1 MAEFWHN
8 FHFLR
13 PWLLVL
19 LVLPLW
25 GYWRYFKG
33 VKNQSSWEKVCDKK
47 LLDFL
52 LVKGSARQRKNIGH
66 IGLAGMLAAVI
77 AAAGP
82 CWEKKD
88 IPSLAPENPLMLV
101 LNLSSDMEARD
112 ITPSRLERAKFTI
125 SDLLKLVKTPQAGL
139 IVYSDEPF
147 LISPITEDA
156 QIVSNLLPSVVR
168 DIMPVNGDRLDRAI
182 DLAAEKMKNAGYAK
196 GNIIVL
202 TAEAGQRFDLTLAEA
217 KKIKSAG
224 FTLNIIGMA
233 KGSSEKLQLIAEAG
247 GGRYLPYTSG
257 DAGIRQLA
265 GQINAQTGDLKISE
279 NLRTQWLDAGYWL
292 VFLPLLCCLYFFRR
306 GIVWSLLFFV
316 WAGQAQ
322 AGFFLNGNQEGL
334 RAFRQEDY
342 QKAAEKFDVPAWK
355 GSSFYRL
362 GDYQKAYE
370 YFAGGKDATALYNQG
385 NALAK
390 AGKIEEAV
398 KRYEEA
404 LQQDPE
410 HEDAKFNLEYLKKQQ
425 QQNQQQQNNQDQQ
438 DNQNQQQNP
447 AQQNQSQNGENQ
459 QDSEQQSGENQNQD
473 QEQNPEQGKQPDNS
487 DAAPSQAEGQNQP
500 EQNQPQPMS
509 GQPQESS
516 SEKEEQPQTGNRE
529 EAQEKEFD
537 EEAQA
542 RAQQYREI
550 PENPGGLLKA
560 FIRREYMKKRYE
572 E

>member
-13 PWLLVL
+13 PWLLL
-19 LVLPLW
+19 LLALPLW

-33 VKNQSSWEKVCDKK
+33 VKNQSSWEKVCDKR

-52 LVKGSARQRKNIGH
+52 LVKGSARQRKNIGY

-82 CWEKKD
+82 SWEKKD

-101 LNLSSDMEARD
+101 LNLSSDMEVRD
-112 ITPSRLERAKFTI
+112 VTPSRLERAKFTI

-168 DIMPVNGDRLDRAI
+168 DIMPVNGDRPDRAI
-182 DLAAEKMKNAGYAK
+182 DLAVEKLKNAGYAK
-196 GNIIVL
+196 GNIIMI
-202 TAEAGQRFDLTLAEA
+202 TAEAGQRFDQALAAA
-217 KKIKSAG
+217 KKAKSAG
-224 FTLNIIGMA
+224 FILNIIGMS
-233 KGSSEKLQLIAEAG
+233 KESSEKLQLIAEAG
-247 GGRYLPYTSG
+247 GGSYLPYAAG
-257 DAGIRQLA
+257 DSGIRQLA
-265 GQINAQTGDLKISE
+265 KQINAQTGDLKISE
-279 NLRTQWLDAGYWL
+279 NLRTQWLDAGYGL
-292 VFLPLLCCLYFFRR
+292 AFLPLLCCLYFFRR
-306 GIVWSLLFFV
+306 GIVWSLIFFV

-322 AGFFLNGNQEGL
+322 AGFFLNDNQEGL
-334 RAFRQEDY
+334 RAFQQEDY
-342 QKAAEKFDVPAWK
+342 QKAAEKFDAPAWK
-355 GSSFYRL
+355 GSSFYRM

-370 YFAGGKDATALYNQG
+370 NFAGGKDATALYNQG

-390 AGKIEEAV
+390 AGKIEEAI
-398 KRYEEA
+398 KKYEEV
-404 LQQDPE
+404 LQKDPQ

-425 QQNQQQQNNQDQQ
+425 EQNQQQQNNQDQQ
-438 DNQNQQQNP
+438 DNQQQNQQQQNR
-447 AQQNQSQNGENQ
+447 QQQPQDGENQ
-459 QDSEQQSGENQNQD
+459 QDSEQQSGENQE
-473 QEQNPEQGKQPDNS
+473 QEQNPEQGQQQDTGGAQQQQSEK
-487 DAAPSQAEGQNQP
+487 QNQS
-500 EQNQPQPMS
+500 EQNQPQPMN
-509 GQPQESS
+509 GQPQEDR
-516 SEKEEQPQTGNRE
+516 SEEEQPQTGNGE
-529 EAQEKEFD
+529 EAQEEEFD

>member
-1 MAEFWHN
+1 MSEFWHN

-13 PWLLVL
+13 PWLLL
-19 LVLPLW
+19 LLALPLW
-25 GYWRYFKG
+25 GYCRYFKG

-52 LVKGSARQRKNIGH
+52 LVKGSARQRKNIGY
-66 IGLAGMLAAVI
+66 IGLSGMLAAVI

-82 CWEKKD
+82 SWEKKD

-112 ITPSRLERAKFTI
+112 ITPSRLERAKFMI

-168 DIMPVNGDRLDRAI
+168 DIMPVNGNRPDRAI
-182 DLAAEKMKNAGYAK
+182 DLAVEKLKNAGYAK
-196 GNIIVL
+196 GNIIVI
-202 TAEAGQRFDLTLAEA
+202 TAEAGQRFDQALAATKKA
-217 KKIKSAG
+217 KNAG
-224 FTLNIIGMA
+224 FILNIIGMS
-233 KGSSEKLQLIAEAG
+233 KEKSEKLQLIAEAG
-247 GGRYLPYTSG
+247 GGSYLPYNAGDSG
-257 DAGIRQLA
+257 ISRLA
-265 GQINAQTGDLKISE
+265 GRFNAQTGDLKISE
-279 NLRTQWLDAGYWL
+279 NLRTQWLDVGYWL

-306 GIVWSLLFFV
+306 GIVWGMIFFV
-316 WAGQAQ
+316 WASQAQ
-322 AGFFLNGNQEGL
+322 AGFFLNDNQEGL
-334 RAFRQEDY
+334 RAFQQEDY
-342 QKAAEKFDVPAWK
+342 QKAAEKFDVPSWK
-355 GSSFYRL
+355 GSSFYRM

-370 YFAGGKDATALYNQG
+370 NFAGGKDATALYNQG

-398 KRYEEA
+398 KKYEEV
-404 LQQDPE
+404 LLQDPQ

-425 QQNQQQQNNQDQQ
+425 EQNQQQQNNQDQQ
-438 DNQNQQQNP
+438 NNQQQNQQQ
-447 AQQNQSQNGENQ
+447 QNQQPQQQDGNNQ
-459 QDSEQQSGENQNQD
+459 QDSEQRSGENQEQSQD
-473 QEQNPEQGKQPDNS
+473 QDQGRQPQDNAESDFSQND
-487 DAAPSQAEGQNQP
+487 DQNQF

-509 GQPQESS
+509 GQPQESG
-516 SEKEEQPQTGNRE
+516 SEEEEKPQTGSGE
-529 EAQEKEFD
+529 DAQEEEFD

>member
-13 PWLLVL
+13 PWLLL
-19 LVLPLW
+19 LLALPLW

-52 LVKGSARQRKNIGH
+52 LVKGSARQRKNIGY

-82 CWEKKD
+82 SWEKKE

-101 LNLSSDMEARD
+101 LNLSSDMEERD

-156 QIVSNLLPSVVR
+156 RIVSNLLPSVVR

-224 FTLNIIGMA
+224 FILNIIGMS
-233 KGSSEKLQLIAEAG
+233 KEKSEKLQLIAEAG

-257 DAGIRQLA
+257 DVGIRQLA
-265 GQINAQTGDLKISE
+265 RQINTQTGDLKISE
-279 NLRTQWLDAGYWL
+279 NLRSQWLDAGYWL

-306 GIVWSLLFFV
+306 GIVWSLLFFI
-316 WAGQAQ
+316 WTGQAQ
-322 AGFFLNGNQEGL
+322 AGFFLNNNQEGL

-390 AGKIEEAV
+390 AGKTEEAI
-398 KRYEEA
+398 KKYEEV
-404 LQQDPE
+404 LQQDPQ

-425 QQNQQQQNNQDQQ
+425 EQNQQQQNNQGQQ
-438 DNQNQQQNP
+438 NNQQQNQQQ
-447 AQQNQSQNGENQ
+447 QNQPQNGENQ
-459 QDSEQQSGENQNQD
+459 QDSEQQSGENQE
-473 QEQNPEQGKQPDNS
+473 QEQNPEQGQQPDNS
-487 DAAPSQAEGQNQP
+487 DAAASQAEGQNQP
-500 EQNQPQPMS
+500 EQNQTQPMN
-509 GQPQESS
+509 GQQPQEADSR
-516 SEKEEQPQTGNRE
+516 EDQPQSGSGE
-529 EAQEKEFD
+529 EVQEEEFD

>member
-13 PWLLVL
+13 PWLLL
-19 LVLPLW
+19 LLALPLW

-33 VKNQSSWEKVCDKK
+33 VKNQSSWEKVCDKR

-52 LVKGSARQRKNIGH
+52 LVKGSARQRKNIGY

-82 CWEKKD
+82 SWEKKD

-112 ITPSRLERAKFTI
+112 VTPSRLERAKFTI

-156 QIVSNLLPSVVR
+156 QIVSNLLPSVIR
-168 DIMPVNGDRLDRAI
+168 DIMPVNGDRPDRAI
-182 DLAAEKMKNAGYAK
+182 DLAVEKLKNAGYAQ
-196 GNIIVL
+196 GNIIMI
-202 TAEAGQRFDLTLAEA
+202 TAEAGQRFDQALAAA
-217 KKIKSAG
+217 KKAKSAG
-224 FTLNIIGMA
+224 FILNIIGMS
-233 KGSSEKLQLIAEAG
+233 KESSEKLQLIAEAG
-247 GGRYLPYTSG
+247 GGSYLPYAAG
-257 DAGIRQLA
+257 DSGIRQLA
-265 GQINAQTGDLKISE
+265 KQINAQTGDLKISE
-279 NLRTQWLDAGYWL
+279 NLRTQWLDAGYGL
-292 VFLPLLCCLYFFRR
+292 AFLPLLCCLYFFRR
-306 GIVWSLLFFV
+306 GIVWSLIFFV

-322 AGFFLNGNQEGL
+322 AGFFLNDNQEGL
-334 RAFRQEDY
+334 RAFQREDY
-342 QKAAEKFDVPAWK
+342 QKAAEKFDAPAWK
-355 GSSFYRL
+355 GSSFYRM

-370 YFAGGKDATALYNQG
+370 NFAGGKDVTALYNQG

-390 AGKIEEAV
+390 AGKIDEAI
-398 KRYEEA
+398 KKYEEV
-404 LQQDPE
+404 LQKDPQ

-425 QQNQQQQNNQDQQ
+425 EQNQQQQNNQDQQ
-438 DNQNQQQNP
+438 DNQQQNQQQQNRL
-447 AQQNQSQNGENQ
+447 QQPQDGENQ
-459 QDSEQQSGENQNQD
+459 QDSEQQSDENQE
-473 QEQNPEQGKQPDNS
+473 QEQNPEQEQQQDTSSAQQQQSEK
-487 DAAPSQAEGQNQP
+487 QNQS
-500 EQNQPQPMS
+500 EQNQPQPMN
-509 GQPQESS
+509 GQPQEDG
-516 SEKEEQPQTGNRE
+516 SEEEEQPQTGSGE
-529 EAQEKEFD
+529 EAQEEEFD

>member
-13 PWLLVL
+13 PWLLL
-19 LVLPLW
+19 LLALPLW

-33 VKNQSSWEKVCDKK
+33 MKNQSSWEKVCDKR

-52 LVKGSARQRKNIGH
+52 LVKGSARQRKNIGY

-82 CWEKKD
+82 SWEKKD

-101 LNLSSDMEARD
+101 LNLSSDMEVRD
-112 ITPSRLERAKFTI
+112 VTPSRLERAKFTI

-168 DIMPVNGDRLDRAI
+168 DIMPVNGDRPDRAI
-182 DLAAEKMKNAGYAK
+182 DLAVEKLKNAGYAK
-196 GNIIVL
+196 GNIIMI
-202 TAEAGQRFDLTLAEA
+202 TAEAGQRFDQALAAA
-217 KKIKSAG
+217 KKAKSAG
-224 FTLNIIGMA
+224 FILNIIGMS
-233 KGSSEKLQLIAEAG
+233 KESSEKLQLIAEAG
-247 GGRYLPYTSG
+247 GGSYLPYAAG
-257 DAGIRQLA
+257 DSGIRQLA
-265 GQINAQTGDLKISE
+265 KQINAQTGDLKISE
-279 NLRTQWLDAGYWL
+279 NLRTQWLDAGYRL
-292 VFLPLLCCLYFFRR
+292 AFLPLLCCLYFFRR
-306 GIVWSLLFFV
+306 GIVWSLIFFV

-322 AGFFLNGNQEGL
+322 AGFFLNDNQEGL
-334 RAFRQEDY
+334 RAFQREDY
-342 QKAAEKFDVPAWK
+342 QKAAEKFDAPAWK
-355 GSSFYRL
+355 GSSFYRM
-362 GDYQKAYE
+362 GNYQKAYE
-370 YFAGGKDATALYNQG
+370 NFAGGKDATALYNQG

-390 AGKIEEAV
+390 AGKIEEAI
-398 KRYEEA
+398 KKYEEV
-404 LQQDPE
+404 LQKDPQ

-425 QQNQQQQNNQDQQ
+425 EQNQQQQNNQDQQ
-438 DNQNQQQNP
+438 DNQQQNQQQQNR
-447 AQQNQSQNGENQ
+447 QQQPQDGENQ
-459 QDSEQQSGENQNQD
+459 QDSEQQSGENQE
-473 QEQNPEQGKQPDNS
+473 QEQNPEQGQQQDTDSAQQQQSEK
-487 DAAPSQAEGQNQP
+487 QNQS
-500 EQNQPQPMS
+500 EQNQPQPMN
-509 GQPQESS
+509 GQPQEDG
-516 SEKEEQPQTGNRE
+516 SEEEEQPQTGSGE
-529 EAQEKEFD
+529 EAQEEEFD

>member
-13 PWLLVL
+13 PWLLL
-19 LVLPLW
+19 LPVLPLW

-52 LVKGSARQRKNIGH
+52 LVKGSAHQRKNIGY

-82 CWEKKD
+82 SWEKKD

-101 LNLSSDMEARD
+101 LNLSSDMEEHD

-156 QIVSNLLPSVVR
+156 RIVSNLLPSVVR

-224 FTLNIIGMA
+224 FILNIIGIA
-233 KGSSEKLQLIAEAG
+233 KGSNEKLKLIAEAG

-257 DAGIRQLA
+257 DVGIRQLA
-265 GQINAQTGDLKISE
+265 RQINTQTGDLKISE
-279 NLRTQWLDAGYWL
+279 NLRSQWLDAGYWL

-390 AGKIEEAV
+390 AGKTEEAI
-398 KRYEEA
+398 KKYEEV
-404 LQQDPE
+404 LQQDPQ

-425 QQNQQQQNNQDQQ
+425 EQNQQQQNNQGQQ
-438 DNQNQQQNP
+438 NNQQQNQQQ
-447 AQQNQSQNGENQ
+447 QNQPQNGENQ
-459 QDSEQQSGENQNQD
+459 QDSEQQSGENQE
-473 QEQNPEQGKQPDNS
+473 QEQNPEQGQQPDNS
-487 DAAPSQAEGQNQP
+487 DAAASQAEGQNQP
-500 EQNQPQPMS
+500 EQNQTQPMN
-509 GQPQESS
+509 GQQPQEADSR
-516 SEKEEQPQTGNRE
+516 EDQPQSGSGE
-529 EAQEKEFD
+529 EVQEEEFD

>member
-13 PWLLVL
+13 PWLLL
-19 LVLPLW
+19 LLALPLW

-33 VKNQSSWEKVCDKK
+33 VKNQSSWEKVCDKR

-52 LVKGSARQRKNIGH
+52 LVKGSARQRKNIGY

-82 CWEKKD
+82 SWEKKD

-101 LNLSSDMEARD
+101 LNLSSDMEVRD
-112 ITPSRLERAKFTI
+112 VTPSRLERAKFTI

-168 DIMPVNGDRLDRAI
+168 DIMPVNGDRPDRAI
-182 DLAAEKMKNAGYAK
+182 DLAVEKLKNAGYAK
-196 GNIIVL
+196 GNIIMI
-202 TAEAGQRFDLTLAEA
+202 TAEAGQRFDQALAAA
-217 KKIKSAG
+217 KKAKSAG
-224 FTLNIIGMA
+224 FILNIIGMS
-233 KGSSEKLQLIAEAG
+233 KESSEKLQLIAEAG
-247 GGRYLPYTSG
+247 GGSYLPYAAG
-257 DAGIRQLA
+257 DSGIRQLA
-265 GQINAQTGDLKISE
+265 KQINAQTGDLKISE
-279 NLRTQWLDAGYWL
+279 NLRTQWLDAGYGL
-292 VFLPLLCCLYFFRR
+292 AFLPLLCCLYFFRR
-306 GIVWSLLFFV
+306 GIVWSLIFFV

-322 AGFFLNGNQEGL
+322 AGFFLNDNQEGL
-334 RAFRQEDY
+334 RAFQQEDY
-342 QKAAEKFDVPAWK
+342 QKAAEKFDAPAWK
-355 GSSFYRL
+355 GSSFYRM

-370 YFAGGKDATALYNQG
+370 NFAGGKDATALYNQG

-390 AGKIEEAV
+390 AGKIEEAI
-398 KRYEEA
+398 KKYEEV
-404 LQQDPE
+404 LQKDPQ

-425 QQNQQQQNNQDQQ
+425 EQNQQQQNNQDQQ
-438 DNQNQQQNP
+438 DNQQQNQQQQNR
-447 AQQNQSQNGENQ
+447 QQQPQDGENQ
-459 QDSEQQSGENQNQD
+459 QDSEQQSGENQE
-473 QEQNPEQGKQPDNS
+473 QEQNPEQGQQQDTGGAQQQSEK
-487 DAAPSQAEGQNQP
+487 QNQS
-500 EQNQPQPMS
+500 EQNQPQPMN
-509 GQPQESS
+509 GQPQEDR
-516 SEKEEQPQTGNRE
+516 SEEELPQTGSGE
-529 EAQEKEFD
+529 EAQEEEFD

>member
-13 PWLLVL
+13 PWLLL
-19 LVLPLW
+19 LLALPLW

-33 VKNQSSWEKVCDKK
+33 VKNQSSWEKVCDKR

-52 LVKGSARQRKNIGH
+52 LVKGSARQRKNIGY

-82 CWEKKD
+82 SWEKKD

-101 LNLSSDMEARD
+101 LNLSSDMEVRD
-112 ITPSRLERAKFTI
+112 VTPSRLERAKFTI

-168 DIMPVNGDRLDRAI
+168 DIMPVNGDRPDRAI
-182 DLAAEKMKNAGYAK
+182 DLAVEKLKNAGYAK
-196 GNIIVL
+196 GNIIMI
-202 TAEAGQRFDLTLAEA
+202 TAEAGQRFDQALAAA
-217 KKIKSAG
+217 KKAKSAG
-224 FTLNIIGMA
+224 FILNIIGMS
-233 KGSSEKLQLIAEAG
+233 KESSEKLQLIAEAG
-247 GGRYLPYTSG
+247 GGSYLPYAAG
-257 DAGIRQLA
+257 DSGIRQLA
-265 GQINAQTGDLKISE
+265 KQINAQTGDLKISE
-279 NLRTQWLDAGYWL
+279 NLRTQWLDAGYGL
-292 VFLPLLCCLYFFRR
+292 AFLPLLCCLYFFRR
-306 GIVWSLLFFV
+306 GIVWSLIFFV

-322 AGFFLNGNQEGL
+322 AGFFLNDNQEGL
-334 RAFRQEDY
+334 RAFQQEDY
-342 QKAAEKFDVPAWK
+342 QKAAEKFDAPAWK
-355 GSSFYRL
+355 GSSFYRM

-370 YFAGGKDATALYNQG
+370 NFAGGKDATALYNQG

-390 AGKIEEAV
+390 AGKIEEAI
-398 KRYEEA
+398 KKYEEV
-404 LQQDPE
+404 LQKDPQ

-425 QQNQQQQNNQDQQ
+425 EQNQQQQNNQDQQ
-438 DNQNQQQNP
+438 DNQQQNQQQQNR
-447 AQQNQSQNGENQ
+447 QQQPQDGENQ
-459 QDSEQQSGENQNQD
+459 QDSEQQSGENQE
-473 QEQNPEQGKQPDNS
+473 QEQNPEQGQQQDTGGAQQQQSEK
-487 DAAPSQAEGQNQP
+487 QNQS
-500 EQNQPQPMS
+500 EQNQPQPMN
-509 GQPQESS
+509 GQPQEDG
-516 SEKEEQPQTGNRE
+516 SEEEEQPQTGSGE
-529 EAQEKEFD
+529 EAQEEEFD

>member
-13 PWLLVL
+13 PWLLLL

-33 VKNQSSWEKVCDKK
+33 VKNQSSWEKVCDKR

-52 LVKGSARQRKNIGH
+52 LVKGSARQRKNIGY

-82 CWEKKD
+82 SWEKKD

-101 LNLSSDMEARD
+101 LNLSSDMDARD
-112 ITPSRLERAKFTI
+112 VTPSRLERAKFTI

-168 DIMPVNGDRLDRAI
+168 DIMPVNGDRPDRAI
-182 DLAAEKMKNAGYAK
+182 DLAVEKLKNAGYAK
-196 GNIIVL
+196 GNIIMI
-202 TAEAGQRFDLTLAEA
+202 TAEAGQRFDQALAAA
-217 KKIKSAG
+217 KKAKSAG
-224 FTLNIIGMA
+224 FILNIIGMS
-233 KGSSEKLQLIAEAG
+233 KESSEKLQLIAEAG
-247 GGRYLPYTSG
+247 GGSYLPYAAG
-257 DAGIRQLA
+257 DSGIRQLA
-265 GQINAQTGDLKISE
+265 KQINAQTGDLKISE
-279 NLRTQWLDAGYWL
+279 NLRTQWLDAGYGL
-292 VFLPLLCCLYFFRR
+292 AFLPLLCCLYFFRR
-306 GIVWSLLFFV
+306 GIVWSLIFFV

-322 AGFFLNGNQEGL
+322 AGFFLNDNQEGL
-334 RAFRQEDY
+334 RAFQQEDY
-342 QKAAEKFDVPAWK
+342 QKAAEKFDAPAWK
-355 GSSFYRL
+355 GSSFYRM

-370 YFAGGKDATALYNQG
+370 NFAGGKDATALYNQG

-390 AGKIEEAV
+390 AGKIEEAI
-398 KRYEEA
+398 KKYEEV
-404 LQQDPE
+404 LQKDPQ

-425 QQNQQQQNNQDQQ
+425 EQNQQQQNNQDQQ
-438 DNQNQQQNP
+438 DNQQQNQQQQNR
-447 AQQNQSQNGENQ
+447 QQQPQDGENQ
-459 QDSEQQSGENQNQD
+459 QDSEQQSGENQE
-473 QEQNPEQGKQPDNS
+473 QEQNPEQGQQQDTGGAQQQQSEK
-487 DAAPSQAEGQNQP
+487 QNQS
-500 EQNQPQPMS
+500 EQNQPQPMN
-509 GQPQESS
+509 GQPQEDR
-516 SEKEEQPQTGNRE
+516 SEEEQPQTGNGE
-529 EAQEKEFD
+529 EAQEEEFD

-550 PENPGGLLKA
+550 PENLGGLLKA

>member
-13 PWLLVL
+13 PWLLLL

-52 LVKGSARQRKNIGH
+52 LVKGSARQRKNIGY

-82 CWEKKD
+82 SWEKKD

-101 LNLSSDMEARD
+101 LNLSSDMEERD

-156 QIVSNLLPSVVR
+156 RIVSNLLPSVVR

-202 TAEAGQRFDLTLAEA
+202 TAEAGQRFDLALAAA

-224 FTLNIIGMA
+224 FILNIIGIA
-233 KGSSEKLQLIAEAG
+233 KGSNEKLKLIAEAG

-257 DAGIRQLA
+257 DVGIRQLA
-265 GQINAQTGDLKISE
+265 RQINTQTGDLKISE
-279 NLRTQWLDAGYWL
+279 NLRSQWLDAGYWL

-322 AGFFLNGNQEGL
+322 TGFFLNGNQEGL

-342 QKAAEKFDVPAWK
+342 QKAAKKFDVPAWK

-370 YFAGGKDATALYNQG
+370 NFAGGKDATALYNQG

-390 AGKIEEAV
+390 AGKTEEAI
-398 KRYEEA
+398 KKYEEV
-404 LQQDPE
+404 LQQDPQ

-425 QQNQQQQNNQDQQ
+425 EQNQQQQNNQQ
-438 DNQNQQQNP
+438 QNQQQ
-447 AQQNQSQNGENQ
+447 QNQPQNGENQ
-459 QDSEQQSGENQNQD
+459 QDSEQQSGENQE
-473 QEQNPEQGKQPDNS
+473 QEQNPEQGQQPDNS
-487 DAAPSQAEGQNQP
+487 DAAASQAEGQNQP
-500 EQNQPQPMS
+500 EQNQTQPMN
-509 GQPQESS
+509 GQQPQEADSR
-516 SEKEEQPQTGNRE
+516 EDQPQSGSGE
-529 EAQEKEFD
+529 EAQEEEFD